1 MRRCRFLAPSLR
13 GSLRAAFSSDGKRAA
28 VLREGG
34 AIDLWQ
40 ADAGAASRG
49 DWLRVSVV
57 EVGASA
63 ALSCLAWCQPRG
75 GAGETLLAGSMDG
88 SVRHVR
94 WEAGS
99 APRVASLGGGP
110 VWCLSASPSDRAVLV
125 VGGDDGSA
133 RIAVCE
139 AAVGPRGAKA
149 LVRLTPGPSC
159 AATDGRVVCASWH
172 PSGAAVVTGTDRGVL
187 RVWETRAGVRGA
199 ADEAGGS
206 AASARASCAHRMQV
220 AGVLARRGPGAAR
233 LRKRGGAGARA
244 AGAAKEAASQRVVWG
259 VCLTEDWTLGAC
271 DSEGVLTLWDAR
283 TAVLLQRLAAHTAD
297 ATAVVACRVA
307 AADSATT
314 DVMLTCGVDG
324 RLVAFRPVTGASAGA
339 APVWA
344 PVAEDHRH
352 SCDVR
357 ALAALPNGALV
368 ITGAADGATTI
379 GPLSGVAP
387 GAAPSSAAGDRPAA
401 ASGPAARRQDLS
413 LPPVDTPL
421 IGAAVAASAPRLAM
435 ADPVAGR
442 TCVWELPQAGQAAS
456 AGARPRLLARVA
468 TPARSAVRAIALSPC
483 GGLLAIVTDAAL
495 TLLLVPAGAAGAG
508 AVSAA
513 MPLDAELGGVVRAI
527 ITGGAAGW
535 TAHLLTASGALLEVQ
550 VAPDAAGGYGVVA
563 LTTGGHAF
571 AWTLAD
577 TLRAAHWSGA
587 EGTALGRRARRAL
600 SHPDCR
606 AGLVGR
612 RTALA
617 DGVSLVVAG
626 GKEVV
631 AATVAVASS
640 KKSKRS
646 RAEAASAPVKV
657 SEAVTET
664 DEVASLDV
672 LEDGSVCVGEV
683 ADDVAAALAPPSL
696 RTRQFAV

>member
-88 SVRHVR
+88 SVRHV
-94 WEAGS
+94 
-99 APRVASLGGGP
+99 
-110 VWCLSASPSDRAVLV
+110 
-125 VGGDDGSA
+125 
-133 RIAVCE
+133 
-139 AAVGPRGAKA
+139 
-149 LVRLTPGPSC
+149 
-159 AATDGRVVCASWH
+159 
-172 PSGAAVVTGTDRGVL
+172 
-187 RVWETRAGVRGA
+187 
-199 ADEAGGS
+199 
-206 AASARASCAHRMQV
+206 
-220 AGVLARRGPGAAR
+220 
-233 LRKRGGAGARA
+233 
-244 AGAAKEAASQRVVWG
+244 
-259 VCLTEDWTLGAC
+259 
-271 DSEGVLTLWDAR
+271 
-283 TAVLLQRLAAHTAD
+283 
-297 ATAVVACRVA
+297 
-307 AADSATT
+307 
-314 DVMLTCGVDG
+314 
-324 RLVAFRPVTGASAGA
+324 
-339 APVWA
+339 
-344 PVAEDHRH
+344 
-352 SCDVR
+352 
-357 ALAALPNGALV
+357 
-368 ITGAADGATTI
+368 
-379 GPLSGVAP
+379 
-387 GAAPSSAAGDRPAA
+387 
-401 ASGPAARRQDLS
+401 
-413 LPPVDTPL
+413 
-421 IGAAVAASAPRLAM
+421 
-435 ADPVAGR
+435 
-442 TCVWELPQAGQAAS
+442 
-456 AGARPRLLARVA
+456 
-468 TPARSAVRAIALSPC
+468 
-483 GGLLAIVTDAAL
+483 
-495 TLLLVPAGAAGAG
+495 
-508 AVSAA
+508 
-513 MPLDAELGGVVRAI
+513 
-527 ITGGAAGW
+527 
-535 TAHLLTASGALLEVQ
+535 
-550 VAPDAAGGYGVVA
+550 
-563 LTTGGHAF
+563 
-571 AWTLAD
+571 
-577 TLRAAHWSGA
+577 
-587 EGTALGRRARRAL
+587 
-600 SHPDCR
+600 R